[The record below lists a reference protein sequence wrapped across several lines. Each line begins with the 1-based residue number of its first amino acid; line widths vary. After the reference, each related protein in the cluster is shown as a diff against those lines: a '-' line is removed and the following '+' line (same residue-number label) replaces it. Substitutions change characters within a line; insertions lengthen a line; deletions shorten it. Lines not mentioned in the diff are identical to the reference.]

1 MHTTAKTDPQTD
13 IWRSIKIKK
22 TYTKKPPKQT
32 SFWEEQKSE
41 GTASIQFSSI
51 QILYCPS
58 KGN

>member
-1 MHTTAKTDPQTD
+1 MHTTAKMDPQTHLEFN
-13 IWRSIKIKK
+13 KNKK
-22 TYTKKPPKQT
+22 TYTKKTKQT